1 MAYKI
6 TGIITLYKEN
16 QNNTISIAINGD
28 IKSPDGKNLLFKD
41 DNNSKNTKTDEKS
54 EVVMFKVDNPFTI
67 PDGLKCVISL
77 LFINHQKATFLVDDN
92 CKNIEGVE
100 IKQP

>member
-28 IKSPDGKNLLFKD
+28 IKSPDGRNLFFKCNEKGD
-41 DNNSKNTKTDEKS
+41 YEKTENSVTAHEVTDE
-54 EVVMFKVDNPFTI
+54 FTI
-67 PDGLKCVISL
+67 PDKLERVISL
-77 LFINHQKATFLVDDN
+77 IFSNKQKATFLVDDN
-92 CKNIEGVE
+92 LEKIEGVE

>member
-41 DNNSKNTKTDEKS
+41 GEDNKGC
-54 EVVMFKVDNPFTI
+54 KVKIYDVGKEFNVSWK
-67 PDGLKCVISL
+67 LQCVIG
-77 LFINHQKATFLVDDN
+77 LFFSNNQKATFLVDDN
-92 CKNIEGVE
+92 LEKIEGVE